1 MQKFYVRKV
10 AVLGAGVMGAQ
21 IAAHFANASVSVVL
35 FDLKTNLVETSLKN
49 LQKLN
54 PKPFASNILSCNIT
68 SANYDDNL
76 DLLHDCQLIIEAIAE
91 RIDWKEELYHKIA
104 PYIHPKAIIASNTS
118 GLSINTL
125 ASSLP
130 KALQAQFCGIHFF
143 NPPRYMSLVELIPH
157 NSTADS
163 LLISLEE
170 FLVSSLGK
178 EVVIARDTPNFIA
191 NRLGVFSMLL
201 TAYHTQ
207 HFNLPLDLVDKL
219 TGKELARAKSATYR
233 TLDIVGIDVFSHVV
247 KTMQDRCADGFEV
260 FYNMPQWLQYLLD
273 NKHLG
278 QKTKAGCYKKD
289 SEGLKVFNILTN
301 EYDLASH
308 KPSEAILEI
317 LKQKDWQIKFEL
329 LRNSELVEAQFLWA
343 CFRDLFHY
351 AALML
356 GEIASNP
363 RDMDIAIR
371 SGFAWKYG
379 IFELWQLA
387 GWHKVASWIND
398 DIINGKTIVKE
409 WLFQLLREDFS
420 IVRSP
425 KSYNS
430 QIGVPLS
437 VWQIEQGNSLG
448 IFEAGI
454 SQPDEMM
461 QLGALIQP
469 TIGVFTNIGS
479 AHDENFDNA
488 DSKIREKL
496 KLFIHTNKLIYCKDY
511 AGLHEQITASTI
523 LPAACSLFTWSKR
536 LKADLQIGRITK
548 HEHETEIQGIYKND
562 FIGIRIP
569 FSDEASIEN
578 AIHCWAVMLFL
589 DIPNEV
595 ISQRMEFLSPV
606 AMRLEMKEGINNC
619 SIINDSYNSDLGSLT
634 IALDF
639 MNQQKQHNKR
649 TIILSDILQS
659 GKNEADL
666 YREVAALLKKKN
678 ISRLIGVG
686 LAINRQASSFDIE
699 KIFYA
704 TTEDFLRDLNYNSF
718 NSETILIK
726 GARSF
731 GFERISKSLQQKAHE
746 TVLEINLNAVV
757 HNLNLFRSRLKPE
770 TKLMVMVKAFSY
782 GSGSFEIANILQ
794 FHRVDYL
801 AVAYAD
807 EGVELRKSGITLP
820 IMVMNPEEQSFD
832 AMISYKLEP
841 DIYSFRI
848 LNQFTDALK
857 RRANENNIAKFP
869 VHIEFD
875 TGMHRLGFDES
886 ELNMARHEAWIEG
899 GVWMLDECIK
909 FLQKK

>member
-1 MQKFYVRKV
+1 MSHPVYQLQELAGVVGAANKIGDIDHAAISFLITDSRKV
-10 AVLGAGVMGAQ
+10 
-21 IAAHFANASVSVVL
+21 VSP
-35 FDLKTNLVETSLKN
+35 E
-49 LQKLN
+49 
-54 PKPFASNILSCNIT
+54 
-68 SANYDDNL
+68 
-76 DLLHDCQLIIEAIAE
+76 
-91 RIDWKEELYHKIA
+91 
-104 PYIHPKAIIASNTS
+104 
-118 GLSINTL
+118 
-125 ASSLP
+125 SSL
-130 KALQAQFCGIHFF
+130 FF
-143 NPPRYMSLVELIPH
+143 AIKGERRDGHDFIPDLYSSGVRNFVVSDTDVV
-157 NSTADS
+157 NSFPDA
-163 LLISLEE
+163 
-170 FLVSSLGK
+170 
-178 EVVIARDTPNFIA
+178 NFI
-191 NRLGVFSMLL
+191 VVPD
-201 TAYHTQ
+201 
-207 HFNLPLDLVDKL
+207 PLK
-219 TGKELARAKSATYR
+219 
-233 TLDIVGIDVFSHVV
+233 I
-247 KTMQDRCADGFEV
+247 MQ
-260 FYNMPQWLQYLLD
+260 
-273 NKHLG
+273 
-278 QKTKAGCYKKD
+278 
-289 SEGLKVFNILTN
+289 
-301 EYDLASH
+301 
-308 KPSEAILEI
+308 
-317 LKQKDWQIKFEL
+317 
-329 LRNSELVEAQFLWA
+329 
-343 CFRDLFHY
+343 
-351 AALML
+351 
-356 GEIASNP
+356 
-363 RDMDIAIR
+363 
-371 SGFAWKYG
+371 
-379 IFELWQLA
+379 QLA
-387 GWHKVASWIND
+387 TWHRNKFRIPVIGITGS
-398 DIINGKTIVKE
+398 NGKTIVKE

-437 VWQIEQGNSLG
+437 VWQIEEGNSLG

-461 QLGALIQP
+461 QLGSLIQP

-589 DIPNEV
+589 DISNEV

-686 LAINRQASSFDIE
+686 SAINRQASSFDIE
-699 KIFYA
+699 KIFYS

-746 TVLEINLNAVV
+746 TILEINLNAVV

-807 EGVELRKSGITLP
+807 EGVELRKTGITLP

-857 RRANENNIAKFP
+857 RRANENNITKFP

-886 ELNMARHEAWIEG
+886 ELNELIIRLKNNKYIRIASVFSHLVASDEQVHDSFTKDQVASFNTMSSTLQSHLNYSILRHILNSSGILRFPEAQFDMVRLGIGLHGIAATPNDQRQLQMVATLKTTISQLKNIKAGDTIGYSRRGVASKDMTIATVGIGYADGLNRRLGNGVGKMLVAGELVHIVGSICMDMTMIDVSGLQVREGTEVIVFGQDYSILDIASAIETIPYEVLT
-899 GVWMLDECIK
+899 GVSERVKRIY
-909 FLQKK
+909 FHE